1 MTEIKRVF
9 KVDGKPFYPLGSQF
23 LDISGYSV
31 RDESETDVA
40 FECLK
45 RAHGNTVLFPV
56 NWDEVEPK
64 EGKFDFTS
72 VDILLAKA
80 RQYGVKLMLLWFGTW
95 KNVPGWITSRRG

>member
-9 KVDGKPFYPLGSQF
+9 MVDGKPFYPLGSQF

-45 RAHGNTVLFPV
+45 RAHGNTVLFP
-56 NWDEVEPK
+56 
-64 EGKFDFTS
+64 
-72 VDILLAKA
+72 
-80 RQYGVKLMLLWFGTW
+80 
-95 KNVPGWITSRRG
+95 